1 MSRTHL
7 LRRTSTVLV
16 AMSVAAFGAAA
27 LADGALSGAASSA
40 FVEDAQSFAR
50 TSGEDRDDVVAR
62 ALVQAAQEPY
72 LESFLE
78 AYASRYASSEMTGDG
93 RLVIQVTGA
102 VEPGMQDLVASRDDI
117 ELEGGAMYTADESAA
132 LAFEV
137 FTAITEADGSIKV
150 LLGHVEPSNGVLE
163 LLVSAGSDP
172 AHVRTVA
179 EAVLREVAGPRAAT
193 TVVKVIV
200 GLPGDGITYEHA

>member
-1 MSRTHL
+1 
-7 LRRTSTVLV
+7 
-16 AMSVAAFGAAA
+16 MSVAAFGATA

-62 ALVQAAQEPY
+62 ALVQGAQAPY

-78 AYASRYASSEMTGDG
+78 AYASRYASSEMTDDG

-117 ELEGGAMYTADESAA
+117 ELEGGAMYTADESAE

-137 FTAITEADGSIKV
+137 ITALTEADGSIKV

-200 GLPGDGITYEHA
+200 GLPGDGITYELA